1 MQATDL
7 ESQPV
12 SPNKLLELVENWDGP
27 RNEYWIAVNL
37 LSGTVRHN
45 GQILIGPQSKTIE
58 ELERIAAALRADLDR
73 VLAEARDKIA
83 AHNKS

>member
-7 ESQPV
+7 ECQPI

-27 RNEYWIAVNL
+27 RNEYWIAVNS
-37 LSGTVRHN
+37 LSSTVRHN

-58 ELERIAAALRADLDR
+58 EIERIAASLRADLDR
-73 VLAEARDKIA
+73 VVAEAREKIA
-83 AHNKS
+83 LHNKA